1 MAISDTLSKN
11 SPPRGGQSRGKGI
24 TLAVIAATQLMVVLD
39 ATIVNIALP
48 HIKDALNFSTT
59 DLSWVINA
67 YTLTFG
73 GLLLLG
79 GRAGDILGR
88 RRVFIF
94 GTLLFGLASL
104 LGGFA
109 QDSGLLLAA
118 RALQGIGG
126 AICSPTAFALIATN
140 FEEGPERNKAFGVFS
155 AVAGSGAAIGL
166 LAGGLL
172 TEYLNWR
179 WVFFVNV
186 PIAVLIA
193 IAAPRYIAES
203 ERTDGRFDLPGAFT
217 STLGLVGLVY
227 GFIRAANPDYGWSD
241 GLTIGSF
248 AAGAILLAAFI
259 VIERRTA
266 QPITPLHLFA
276 NRNRTGGLVM
286 MLCLA
291 AAMFGIFFYVV
302 LFVQGPLGYSPL
314 KAGVSFLPISVAIII
329 AAQIASGLQAKYG
342 PKPFMAGGALLV
354 TIGLGWLTQ
363 LGKDSGYVDGV
374 LGPTVVFGFGM
385 GLIFVPVM
393 LLAVAGVPGEETGAA
408 SGLLNS
414 MQQIG
419 GSLGL
424 SILTTVYAHY
434 ATAEGKLQLPKFL
447 ASATPE
453 QQGYFKEHH
462 DFPTGTDAANSVL
475 AQGISHGF
483 IVGVA
488 LAAVALL
495 VAVFAIKAKASDLPS
510 GSSGVAMH

>member
-1 MAISDTLSKN
+1 MAISDTLHK
-11 SPPRGGQSRGKGI
+11 QSQPQQGRGKGI
-24 TLAVIAATQLMVVLD
+24 TLTVIAATQLMVVLD

-48 HIKDALNFSTT
+48 HIQDALKFSTT

-186 PIAVLIA
+186 PIAILIA
-193 IAAPRYIAES
+193 VAAPRYITES
-203 ERTDGRFDLPGAFT
+203 PRVAGKFDLPGAMT

-227 GFIRAANPDYGWSD
+227 GFIRAASDGWSD
-241 GLTIGSF
+241 PVTIGSF
-248 AAGAILLAAFI
+248 VGGVILIAAFI
-259 VIERRTA
+259 VIETRTA

-276 NRNRTGGLVM
+276 DRNRTGSLVM
-286 MLCLA
+286 MLCIA

-329 AAQIASGLQAKYG
+329 TAQLASQLQAKYG
-342 PKPFMAGGALLV
+342 PKPFMAGGAFLV
-354 TIGLGWLTQ
+354 TVGLAWLTQ
-363 LGKDSGYVDGV
+363 MNKDSGYLDGV
-374 LGPTVVFGFGM
+374 FGPTVVFGLGM
-385 GLIFVPVM
+385 GMIFVPVM
-393 LLAVAGVPGEETGAA
+393 LITVSGVAGEETGAA

-424 SILTTVYAHY
+424 SILTTVFATYAKDE
-434 ATAEGKLQLPKFL
+434 AAVQVPNFL
-447 ASATPE
+447 KTATPE
-453 QQGYFKEHH
+453 QLAYFKENQN
-462 DFPTGTDAANSVL
+462 FPQGTDAANMVL
-475 AQGISHGF
+475 TQGISHGF
-483 IVGVA
+483 IVGAA
-488 LAAVALL
+488 LAGVAFL
-495 VAVFAIKAKASDLPS
+495 VAVFAIKAKASDLQ
-510 GSSGVAMH
+510 GSASGVAMH